1 MIRCSNLLVIME
13 LKITTE
19 MKYITFRL
27 AKMRNLK
34 IPRVDKNIIKRN
46 FDTLLI
52 KFKLI
57 QPL

>member
-1 MIRCSNLLVIME
+1 ME

-34 IPRVDKNIIKRN
+34 IPRLDKNIIKRN